1 MASLVSFRAGQAI
14 TAGDVVTVNASG
26 LLYKA
31 SAVAESTARVV
42 GLAINGGGVNELITV
57 NKDSY
62 FASLSGLTPG
72 SSAYLSLTS
81 GVLSPSYADWIN
93 EVQSTAA
100 TSVYITN
107 LGRSIT
113 SSGLSVEI
121 SKPVFLNVTGGSILL
136 EGGFS
141 PGYLLAEDGSTIDL
155 EG

>member
-14 TAGDVVTVNASG
+14 AAGDVVTINASG

-31 SAVAESTARVV
+31 SAIAERTARVV
-42 GLAINGGGVNELITV
+42 GLAITAGDTNDLITV

-62 FASLSGLTPG
+62 FASSSGLTPG
-72 SSAYLSLTS
+72 SSVYLSITS
-81 GVLSPSYADWIN
+81 GVLSPSYSDWIS
-93 EVQSTAA
+93 EVQSTIA

>member
-14 TAGDVVTVNASG
+14 TAGDVVTISTSG

-31 SAVAESTARVV
+31 SATSERTARVV
-42 GLAINGGGVNELITV
+42 GLAITAGEANDLVTV

-72 SSAYLSLTS
+72 SSVYLSITS
-81 GVLSPSYADWIN
+81 GVLSPSYAAWISG
-93 EVQSTAA
+93 VQT
-100 TSVYITN
+100 TSLSGVYVTN
-107 LGRSIT
+107 LGRAIT
-113 SSGLSVEI
+113 SSGVSIEI
-121 SKPVFLNVTGGSILL
+121 SRPVFLNVTGGSILL
-136 EGGFS
+136 EGGFI